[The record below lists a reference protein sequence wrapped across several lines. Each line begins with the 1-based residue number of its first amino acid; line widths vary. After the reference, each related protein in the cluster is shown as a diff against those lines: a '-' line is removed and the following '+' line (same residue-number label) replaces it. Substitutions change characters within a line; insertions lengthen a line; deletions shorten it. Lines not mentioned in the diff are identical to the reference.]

1 MNTKHT
7 FAALA
12 FALAMVAGDAQAIT
26 VEEMR
31 EAVEDY
37 RAEMPELSY
46 QPDAIDCKIAE
57 RLAMEGSIEAMDAF
71 SDVREHTDL
80 MAMMAEGGTISLA
93 MDFDWRGHV
102 KQFLDR
108 GNPEKGFDEVMATYK
123 GFYLQG
129 AWAGAAQKMRVGKF
143 TLKEKRDYAKK
154 VGKVVGGNCESY
166 KEEDTLNKA
175 VALYKVSAGEF

>member
-1 MNTKHT
+1 MNTNKT

-12 FALAMVAGDAQAIT
+12 FALAMVAGNAQAIT
-26 VEEMR
+26 TEEMN
-31 EAVEDY
+31 EAMKDY
-37 RAEMPELSY
+37 VAEMPELSY
-46 QPDAIDCKIAE
+46 QPDAIDCKIAK
-57 RLAMEGSIEAMDAF
+57 RLAMEGDIEAIDAF

-129 AWAGAAQKMRVGKF
+129 AWAGAAQKQRVKNL
-143 TLKEKRDYAKK
+143 TLKEKRDHAKD
-154 VGKVVGGNCESY
+154 VGEFIEQKCESY
-166 KEEDTLNKA
+166 KENGELKKPI
-175 VALYKVSAGEF
+175 ALFKVSAGKF

>member
-1 MNTKHT
+1 MNTKQT

-12 FALAMVAGDAQAIT
+12 LAFTMVAGSAQAVT

-31 EAVEDY
+31 EAMEDY
-37 RAEMPELSY
+37 RAEMPELTY
-46 QPDAIDCKIAE
+46 QSEAIDCKVAE
-57 RLAMEGSIEAMDAF
+57 KFAVEGALWAIDAIY
-71 SDVREHTDL
+71 DVRKDPDV
-80 MAMMAEGGTISLA
+80 MALTANMKAVGELA
-93 MDFDWRGHV
+93 VDFDFHRYI
-102 KQFLDR
+102 KQFTTKDPDKGYEEILD
-108 GNPEKGFDEVMATYK
+108 TYK

-143 TLKEKRDYAKK
+143 TLKEKRDYAKE